1 MKKNKLNLT
10 LPKTLLAV
18 SLAFLVLTAVGYEIV
33 DENKSQI
40 NKALNIKTTE
50 IIKKDSSEEVDSL
63 YYKTKYK

>member
-40 NKALNIKTTE
+40 NKALNIKTT
-50 IIKKDSSEEVDSL
+50 
-63 YYKTKYK
+63 